1 MDFRITSEQQQLQT
15 GIADWLADQH
25 GRERVRQLAACGERD
40 RSVGEG
46 LIALGLPALLVP
58 EEQGGLGLSLV
69 DGALAGIELGRAL
82 VSDPIV
88 ETALVAAPWL
98 ARRQGDRILAS
109 IARGDVR
116 VALAHR
122 ANPWVA
128 DLDVA
133 DWLIVDGMARSAQ
146 GLAKLRLTS
155 VDPLRRLWAFETA
168 SDDALLLDLA
178 ALAGAAQLL
187 GLAEAMLAMAR
198 DYAIDRVQ
206 FGKPIGSFQAV
217 KHHLADVALA
227 IEFARPVLL
236 RAAAALD
243 AGGSLASAHV
253 SHAKLACGDAAWAAG
268 EHAIQ
273 VHGAMG
279 YTYEVDL
286 HFWMKRAWSL
296 AGAWGDRAFHAARVE
311 AAVLGG
317 AMPIGPANSFAVESA
332 HG

>member
-1 MDFRITSEQQQLQT
+1 MDFRITPEQQDLQA
-15 GIADWLADQH
+15 GIADWLAGEH
-25 GRERVRQLAACGERD
+25 GRERVRQLAANAQRD

-46 LIALGLPALLVP
+46 LTALGLPGLLVS
-58 EEQGGLGLSLV
+58 EAHGGLGLSLI
-69 DGALAGIELGRAL
+69 DGTLAGIEMGRAL
-82 VSDPIV
+82 VSDPLV

-98 ARRQGDRILAS
+98 ARRGCDRLLGAV
-109 IARGDVR
+109 ARGEAR

-122 ANPWVA
+122 INPWVA
-128 DLDVA
+128 DLGAA
-133 DWLIVDGMARSAQ
+133 DWLIVDGMVRGAE
-146 GLAKLRLTS
+146 GLATTPIAS
-155 VDPLRRLWAFETA
+155 VDPLRRLWRFETA

-178 ALAGAAQLL
+178 GLASAAQLL

-198 DYAIDRVQ
+198 DYAIERVQ

-217 KHHLADVALA
+217 KHHLADVALG

-236 RAAAALD
+236 RAAAALEE
-243 AGGSLASAHV
+243 GGPLASVHV

-286 HFWMKRAWSL
+286 HFWMKRAWAL
-296 AGAWGDRAFHAARVE
+296 VGAWGDRAFHAARVE

-317 AMPIGPANSFAVESA
+317 AMPVGPSNSFASETS